1 MEIEIKHKIWIESN
15 GELLMG
21 RGHAEL
27 LQALLSDPS
36 LSRATKKVK
45 ISYSKAGKLMK
56 LFNEKAEKPAM
67 IMAPG
72 GKQGGKTTVTPFGH
86 KLLNHY
92 LKTHQKYLTFLTE
105 EVNQSH
111 PTDD

>member
-1 MEIEIKHKIWIESN
+1 MEIEIKHKIWMESN

-21 RGHAEL
+21 RVHAEL

-36 LSRATKKVK
+36 LTHAAKKVK
-45 ISYSKAGKLMK
+45 ISYSKAWKLMK
-56 LFNEKAEKPAM
+56 LLNEKAEKPAVL
-67 IMAPG
+67 MATG
-72 GKQGGKTTVTPFGH
+72 GKQGGKTTVTLFGQ

-92 LKTHQKYLTFLTE
+92 WETHQKYLTFLTE
-105 EVNQSH
+105 VNQSH